1 MPLTA
6 LGLLLLAAV
15 LHAGW
20 NLFVKRAKEKQ
31 VFTWWALVV
40 GALCFTPLLIIS
52 LPLPLKVWPYVAAS
66 ALMEA
71 IYFVGL
77 TYAYSLDDFSLIYPL
92 ARGAA
97 PAFLLIWAT
106 FFLGERPRPLGLIGL
121 VLLLLGLTVVGGAAW
136 CSQRN
141 IAMPSMK

>member
-1 MPLTA
+1 MPLAA
-6 LGLLLLAAV
+6 LGLLLVAAV
-15 LHAGW
+15 LHASW

-31 VFTWWALVV
+31 VFTWWALII
-40 GALCFTPLLIIS
+40 GAACFAPLLIVS
-52 LPLPLKVWPYVAAS
+52 LPLPLKIWPYVASS

-77 TYAYSLDDFSLIYPL
+77 TYAYSLDDFSLVYPL

-106 FFLGERPRPLGLIGL
+106 LFLGEHPRLGGLIGL
-121 VLLLLGLTVVGGAAW
+121 ALLLLGLTVVGGASW
-136 CSQRN
+136 WSQRKL
-141 IAMPSMK
+141 AVPS